1 MQRLFFSIALSWIWS
16 SSAGDLQ
23 ITVMGNSGSQGV
35 ENCTNVRE
43 ENKVFSLKAGC
54 SVNLKTMKVSTEEM
68 KLLC

>member
-35 ENCTNVRE
+35 ENCTKVRE

>member
-1 MQRLFFSIALSWIWS
+1 M
-16 SSAGDLQ
+16 
-23 ITVMGNSGSQGV
+23 MGNSGSQGV